1 MEEVKSFLTSV
12 KSKGASVQTREVL
25 AVCEALTDNCIPDAA
40 LKAFF
45 KHISPLS
52 AHYPNGSRR
61 RAALLKLFSRLQ
73 ATHPAAVE
81 HCRVFCSDLERFY
94 TGPTPSPSHLRESVF
109 SLHCLASALIAASQQ
124 QAVTIGTVRQALL
137 SFAALLQGHYLAKRA
152 SLRVAFQRVA
162 ARLFQVPKLRALCL
176 EFSTEQSPNPGI
188 IAFCSMLA
196 GFLYDRRLAN
206 EITDKSVLLKHYLQ
220 TCFVTK
226 EAASQLQL
234 DSSKRMV
241 QLLVDRKLF
250 SDEVLP
256 LIKKAVLRS
265 PEVALPTVSSCLS
278 SLSVDLSQY
287 SGDLLD
293 TLSGHLRAESDA
305 LRSGSVDCVGCLA
318 KQVTDGQA
326 FVEGLTR
333 RLCGLLLGNEAKL
346 TNPKHKL
353 SLLAACSQLPGAA
366 PTDSARR
373 SCSAMLG
380 KALVSF
386 LGQEVQEAI
395 TIEALCQLR
404 LCLQKIDAKDLPIIV
419 TALQDGLAKKQT
431 QQQRLHYLW
440 CLRSAFVDHPVSGLL
455 SNLSALKD
463 ALTRVSA
470 VGKPPAAAL
479 LLQAAAPLLEALAPC
494 ELTLR
499 LHSEGAAPTDLFDAA
514 MAACGKPHQPP
525 LLSDTLARAIR
536 LGGAAARCCLP
547 SALAIVDALL
557 SDYPSLPNEP
567 MCAFLSSVATCANYA
582 DVRSDAL
589 RCARRHLQGLTGL
602 SFARSLLLACNQL
615 LVANAQSVA
624 KASPSTTDAVAD
636 AGPAASASAADMGD
650 ALSRDAT
657 DASPDTAIAL
667 HDLMTAF
674 ADVGRV
680 GDSAGPGD
688 ANSELPAL
696 LLLPCHHASVR
707 TPNLWRRLLLKLF
720 ADTGAN
726 DVNAS
731 GAWQRMPLDLPALLN
746 RCFDPLL
753 SAPASPASSPQPHH
767 RRAIVTLTM
776 ECPGFA
782 NLLASR
788 ILDCLTSPEVFEVT
802 ELEAGILRTPDNRVF
817 DLAAL
822 DESAN
827 RIREELESSLLGGDS
842 KAGSNVKRENRLYSY
857 ADQMA
862 ELELRRE
869 LASKKGDKELQK
881 RLAAAMAEQLSAEK
895 AVRDRLCG
903 LDRRVDAAFQ
913 LLLGLIE
920 AIGRTLTQGNS
931 AEESLLLRHRL
942 ADCLS
947 SLLAYP
953 LTARRAI
960 IAFEALATVA
970 KASNSNG
977 LIYARALFSL
987 CSPAVGRIG
996 AGCTIDW
1003 MSNNGGASSLVDSA
1017 LYRLA
1022 NADSIGE
1029 NDSRQ
1034 PLLDSRTEGD
1044 FAVALPLLRCVLLH
1058 SDGRDC
1064 QPKRC
1069 DLALTASE
1077 RYCRLVSEPQRLPL
1091 NSFLPML
1098 AGHLPAARPALL
1110 LLCERCGDRLTPECL
1125 RALMSCITGSEDPL
1139 AAQTALECLAGAQ
1152 PLPLVK
1158 QDQQLRV
1165 DLLCHVHLARR
1176 HPDADV
1182 SARAVEVWRRQFVA
1196 DSTSTPTANLST
1208 ALSEFHLRCLAS
1220 PRAAIRQAAAVALA
1234 ALAVKPD
1241 RNGAGAGG
1249 NEDDDGDAELAV
1261 LSPSELLRQLL
1272 DLYKDLAHRPAAEF
1286 DQFGRMTH
1294 DRPPDRWEGRSAV
1307 ATALEQLLPKL
1318 TVLETKDLCSSLVE
1332 SLLRDESDKVRS
1344 AMLKMGQKA
1353 VELHGRDCLTELV
1366 ALFERF
1372 LETAP
1377 ATAALDSV
1385 RQGVVVLL
1393 GQLARYLDAER
1404 DQARICKIFARLLDT
1419 LSIPSQSVQEA
1430 VSACLP
1436 PLMPAMRKDK
1446 EVIVEKLL
1454 LQALEADSYAQR
1466 KGAAYGLAGA
1476 TKGLGIAVL
1485 KEIQVNQRLLDA
1497 MKDKKNPQRREGA
1510 LLALEQICIVWGRLF
1525 EPYVVSILP
1534 SLLICCGDTVACV
1547 RQAADECSIAVMS
1560 KLSNHGV
1567 KLVLPSLLSTLAED
1581 NWRTKCASVDLL
1593 GSMSYCA
1600 PKQLSACLPQIVP
1613 KLMEVL
1619 TDSHVRVQKAGEEAL
1634 AKIGKVITNQ
1644 EIRDI
1649 VPHLLDAIRDPDG
1662 HTNAALQQ
1670 LLSVKFVHKI
1680 DTASLAL
1687 IMPVLGRAFR
1697 DPATDT
1703 RKTAALIVGSM
1714 YRLTDRADL
1723 TPYME
1728 SLMPGLKKC
1737 LLDPVP
1743 DVRSV
1748 AAKALGSM
1756 VREMGETSF
1765 QDLFPWLM
1773 RTLVSEDSP
1782 INRAGAAQGLSEM
1795 IGGMGSAKLESLMP
1809 ELINTAKQPDI
1820 APHVRDG
1827 YLLMFVFL
1835 PRVFQTDFSQYV
1847 SATLPAILSG
1857 LANEIE
1863 FVRETALK
1871 AGQTLVQQYSK
1882 MAISLLLPELEVG
1895 LFDENWRIRY
1905 SSVQLLGDLLYK
1917 LSGASGKGTTVSAND
1932 DDTMGSSNE
1941 FARIGDQLGQERR
1954 NRVLAGLYVSR
1965 SDSALLVRQA
1975 SCHVWKVVVPH
1986 TPRTLQAILPTL
1998 LPMLL
2003 GNLASASSDMR
2014 EVSAKTLGDIV
2025 KKLGE
2030 RVLQHM
2036 MQMLQTGLD
2045 SSDAKQ
2051 REGVCLALS
2060 EIMRSVPKDHMQ
2072 SYADQ
2077 LVPTVRR
2084 ALADPLPSVRVAASR
2099 TFDQLYTVLGQRALD
2114 DIVIKL
2120 QSDLEAGNVDDP
2132 DAALDGLKQAV
2143 AARSEVALP
2152 YLVPRLTQ
2160 EPVNTRT
2167 LAILASVAGGA
2178 LTPHLSRILPA
2189 LLGALDPDSED
2200 QMDQCRTVMHS
2211 VRDDAGVQLTIR
2223 HLTSSELSNQPLNYR
2238 LGAAR
2243 LLHSLTQR
2251 DDSAE
2256 MLAEHTEAVL
2266 RACLRSYCIQDPRVI
2281 AAAHDC
2287 LAGLVSRCPTP
2298 SELVAPIRT
2307 AVRHVLSEPQHRATV
2322 TLVPGFC
2329 SLQPRGIQPLLNVY
2343 REGLLSGQVE
2353 QKEAAAL
2360 GLKELIERTSPDALK
2375 SSVVAITG
2383 PLIRVLGDRFSAQLK
2398 CAVIDALTALLGRC
2412 GPGMKAF
2419 LPQLQLTLF
2428 KALADPAQTLRSR
2441 AALAIGQLASVH
2453 AKPDQMAAE
2462 LLSALAKPDA
2472 YQTTLLSA
2480 LRQWCLLAGRSLSP
2494 AACESVL
2501 NAVKSN
2507 KLCGAGADEET
2518 ARACAGACVGLLAA
2532 ACSAVTDT
2540 ALGQF
2545 LLTAPP
2551 SGASDSAAWQEW
2563 QARLAGLAAY
2573 LGAAPADSVKERLG
2587 DIETAVLAAVG
2598 SDRPQVVDAGVR
2610 CIGLA
2615 LAKAPQSER
2624 LVAGLVKAQKHE
2636 NSDVKLLTS
2645 QAASFA
2651 IEALPDDQ
2659 LLNCL
2664 AKPLLPMLANGTR
2677 EKNIGVKAASEQA
2690 LADACRLYRAER
2702 LTASCLDRLEPA
2714 MRDSVQQIVDRLAKK
2729 QWQRVPVCLDRT
2741 AAM

>member
-1 MEEVKSFLTSV
+1 
-12 KSKGASVQTREVL
+12 
-25 AVCEALTDNCIPDAA
+25 
-40 LKAFF
+40 
-45 KHISPLS
+45 
-52 AHYPNGSRR
+52 
-61 RAALLKLFSRLQ
+61 
-73 ATHPAAVE
+73 
-81 HCRVFCSDLERFY
+81 
-94 TGPTPSPSHLRESVF
+94 
-109 SLHCLASALIAASQQ
+109 
-124 QAVTIGTVRQALL
+124 
-137 SFAALLQGHYLAKRA
+137 
-152 SLRVAFQRVA
+152 
-162 ARLFQVPKLRALCL
+162 
-176 EFSTEQSPNPGI
+176 
-188 IAFCSMLA
+188 
-196 GFLYDRRLAN
+196 
-206 EITDKSVLLKHYLQ
+206 
-220 TCFVTK
+220 
-226 EAASQLQL
+226 
-234 DSSKRMV
+234 
-241 QLLVDRKLF
+241 
-250 SDEVLP
+250 
-256 LIKKAVLRS
+256 
-265 PEVALPTVSSCLS
+265 
-278 SLSVDLSQY
+278 
-287 SGDLLD
+287 
-293 TLSGHLRAESDA
+293 
-305 LRSGSVDCVGCLA
+305 
-318 KQVTDGQA
+318 
-326 FVEGLTR
+326 
-333 RLCGLLLGNEAKL
+333 
-346 TNPKHKL
+346 
-353 SLLAACSQLPGAA
+353 
-366 PTDSARR
+366 
-373 SCSAMLG
+373 
-380 KALVSF
+380 
-386 LGQEVQEAI
+386 
-395 TIEALCQLR
+395 
-404 LCLQKIDAKDLPIIV
+404 
-419 TALQDGLAKKQT
+419 
-431 QQQRLHYLW
+431 
-440 CLRSAFVDHPVSGLL
+440 
-455 SNLSALKD
+455 
-463 ALTRVSA
+463 
-470 VGKPPAAAL
+470 
-479 LLQAAAPLLEALAPC
+479 
-494 ELTLR
+494 
-499 LHSEGAAPTDLFDAA
+499 
-514 MAACGKPHQPP
+514 
-525 LLSDTLARAIR
+525 
-536 LGGAAARCCLP
+536 
-547 SALAIVDALL
+547 
-557 SDYPSLPNEP
+557 
-567 MCAFLSSVATCANYA
+567 
-582 DVRSDAL
+582 
-589 RCARRHLQGLTGL
+589 
-602 SFARSLLLACNQL
+602 
-615 LVANAQSVA
+615 
-624 KASPSTTDAVAD
+624 
-636 AGPAASASAADMGD
+636 
-650 ALSRDAT
+650 
-657 DASPDTAIAL
+657 
-667 HDLMTAF
+667 
-674 ADVGRV
+674 
-680 GDSAGPGD
+680 
-688 ANSELPAL
+688 
-696 LLLPCHHASVR
+696 
-707 TPNLWRRLLLKLF
+707 
-720 ADTGAN
+720 
-726 DVNAS
+726 
-731 GAWQRMPLDLPALLN
+731 
-746 RCFDPLL
+746 
-753 SAPASPASSPQPHH
+753 
-767 RRAIVTLTM
+767 
-776 ECPGFA
+776 
-782 NLLASR
+782 
-788 ILDCLTSPEVFEVT
+788 
-802 ELEAGILRTPDNRVF
+802 
-817 DLAAL
+817 
-822 DESAN
+822 
-827 RIREELESSLLGGDS
+827 
-842 KAGSNVKRENRLYSY
+842 
-857 ADQMA
+857 
-862 ELELRRE
+862 
-869 LASKKGDKELQK
+869 
-881 RLAAAMAEQLSAEK
+881 
-895 AVRDRLCG
+895 
-903 LDRRVDAAFQ
+903 
-913 LLLGLIE
+913 
-920 AIGRTLTQGNS
+920 RTLTQGNS
-931 AEESLLLRHRL
+931 ADESLYFATASLTV
-942 ADCLS
+942 
-947 SLLAYP
+947 SLLYSLIP

-1003 MSNNGGASSLVDSA
+1003 MSNNGGASSLPMPTASA
-1017 LYRLA
+1017 R
-1022 NADSIGE
+1022 

-1044 FAVALPLLRCVLLH
+1044 FAVALPLLRCVLLLH

-1077 RYCRLVSEPQRLPL
+1077 RYCRLVGEPQRLPL

-1098 AGHLPAARPALL
+1098 AGTCLRQGQ
-1110 LLCERCGDRLTPECL
+1110 LCCCCASGWSSLAGEGFADRLPLVKQEFSQRSASNLLVCTYEPGVLSHIPNADVSARRL
-1125 RALMSCITGSEDPL
+1125 RSFCITGSEDPL

-1196 DSTSTPTANLST
+1196 DSPTPTANCRRSN
-1208 ALSEFHLRCLAS
+1208 FIRCLAS

-1241 RNGAGAGG
+1241 
-1249 NEDDDGDAELAV
+1249 
-1261 LSPSELLRQLL
+1261 LR
-1272 DLYKDLAHRPAAEF
+1272 R
-1286 DQFGRMTH
+1286 RMTR

-1307 ATALEQLLPKL
+1307 AAALEQLLPKL

-1662 HTNAALQQ
+1662 HTNAALQR

-2598 SDRPQVVDAGVR
+2598 SDRSQVVDAGVR

-2741 AAM
+2741 AAIKALTLASPLNNGVGPHGQPGGGSDGLHRRAVLPRSRVSSHVALGATRRISERGRRRPSHGGLVRHESLRRSEQVVARVVPQVGDTLGVDIGVALQLVGEAGQAAPGPEQRAQEAVGGVHLADNVANIGANALDLASRRSRPLTTRIDHARLQRAHIRVGVNKLVDLFNGETFQRVVVVNCVRRASNTLYTMPFRSTEAYGRALKNSMMEAMQQASASSTESCSRCWILRLSRARERLRRLAGRLPWGGMPALALAPTDQILNGVEWKAAALTLPLGPVPTNSQSIATT